1 MRTTENL
8 SRGSN
13 FRSKPAS
20 FVMLLLGWFLRGK
33 FNSVT
38 FAPPSFIHFWFSTSQ
53 AISKP
58 STVSE
63 IVKVMRWGGQLRHSL
78 REQRIYSLMYYCCT
92 SCCDLRCAVKFKK
105 AEVDDELVWEHR
117 RTASMHAR
125 MYIRTHKRCSEG
137 QTKKI
142 MLPAS
147 FCWMR
152 SGIIIKKQKKK
163 TRQSIDLSYNLWIN
177 RS

>member
-8 SRGSN
+8 YRGSN
-13 FRSKPAS
+13 FRSMPAS
-20 FVMLLLGWFLRGK
+20 FVMLLLGGFLRGK

-38 FAPPSFIHFWFSTSQ
+38 FAPLSFIHFWFSTSQ

-78 REQRIYSLMYYCCT
+78 REQRIYSLMYDCCT

-105 AEVDDELVWEHR
+105 SRSR
-117 RTASMHAR
+117 RWAGLRTPPHGQHAR
-125 MYIRTHKRCSEG
+125 THVHTHTSTLFG
-137 QTKKI
+137 GANQKI
-142 MLPAS
+142 MLPVS

-152 SGIIIKKQKKK
+152 SGIIIKKQKKENPTVNWLK
-163 TRQSIDLSYNLWIN
+163 L
-177 RS
+177 